1 MRLRFIPI
9 WAAQA
14 LLAAFCGA
22 VVLAQET
29 GAAAPRTDSEIE
41 MDVVHGLNASPT
53 LKNGLITA
61 ATIQGEVTLSGTV
74 SSESSRQLAQSIA
87 AQVPGVAKVNN
98 NLQVGNPH
106 QTSSTD
112 QRPPRQSIEGSI
124 FRVWLDTDVWTQ
136 GNLIKQLNKQGESKH
151 IQFIAVTSDES
162 YDYHVQYDPSTQ
174 FIPLAT
180 GGGITAHSS
189 SVTVTDP
196 SGRVMFQLDLG
207 GAFTVKGESN
217 YAAKKI
223 IKLLIETWGK

>member
-9 WAAQA
+9 WAALA

-22 VVLAQET
+22 VALAQET

-112 QRPPRQSIEGSI
+112 QRPPGRASRAASSEFGSI
-124 FRVWLDTDVWTQ
+124 RM
-136 GNLIKQLNKQGESKH
+136 
-151 IQFIAVTSDES
+151 
-162 YDYHVQYDPSTQ
+162 
-174 FIPLAT
+174 
-180 GGGITAHSS
+180 
-189 SVTVTDP
+189 
-196 SGRVMFQLDLG
+196 SGRRG
-207 GAFTVKGESN
+207 
-217 YAAKKI
+217 I
-223 IKLLIETWGK
+223 